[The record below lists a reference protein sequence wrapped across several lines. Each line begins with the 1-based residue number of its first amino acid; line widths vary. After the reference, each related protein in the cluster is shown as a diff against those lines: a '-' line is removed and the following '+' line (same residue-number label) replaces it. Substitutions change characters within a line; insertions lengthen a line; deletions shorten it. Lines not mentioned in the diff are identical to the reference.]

1 MANRIKFESK
11 IDIKDLEKLNKNTDD
26 VMEEVL
32 LAGVNVSTDIL
43 RSETEALKVTRNFY
57 AKPGQKRFASKN
69 EKQGLLDNLGFTP
82 ASERGG
88 KLNRKSGFDGY
99 NKRGVANP
107 KIANFINTGAGFQ
120 TKQPFISRAT
130 RKSKSESLAKM
141 DAKLEEEIKKYI
153 K

>member
-1 MANRIKFESK
+1 MANRIRFESK

-69 EKQGLLDNLGFTP
+69 EKQGFTFVFIDLYFEMWYYKNNL
-82 ASERGG
+82 
-88 KLNRKSGFDGY
+88 
-99 NKRGVANP
+99 
-107 KIANFINTGAGFQ
+107 
-120 TKQPFISRAT
+120 
-130 RKSKSESLAKM
+130 
-141 DAKLEEEIKKYI
+141 
-153 K
+153 